1 MIDRMISLVEAYKRS
16 YELEKARADRLV
28 DDAML
33 GRHLRPLFTRKGDE
47 WTINQTLT
55 GPSLDE
61 AIWNPDAYDQLDSLS
76 AQMEYR
82 YEDDDSI
89 ETS

>member
-1 MIDRMISLVEAYKRS
+1 MIDRVIQLVEAYKRS
-16 YELEKARADRLV
+16 YELERARADRLV

-33 GRHLRPLFTRKGDE
+33 GRHLRPLFTREGE
-47 WTINQTLT
+47 VWSINQSLT

-61 AIWNPDAYDQLDSLS
+61 AVWNPDAYDQLDSL
-76 AQMEYR
+76 AAEMEKR
-82 YEDDDSI
+82 YEDDSN

>member
-1 MIDRMISLVEAYKRS
+1 MIDRMINLVEAYKRS
-16 YELEKARADRLV
+16 YELERARADRLV

-33 GRHLRPLFTRKGDE
+33 GRYLRPLFTREGE
-47 WTINQTLT
+47 VWSINQTLI
-55 GPSLDE
+55 GASLDD

-76 AQMEYR
+76 AKMEYR
-82 YEDDDSI
+82 YEDDDSV

>member
-1 MIDRMISLVEAYKRS
+1 MINLVEAYKRS
-16 YELEKARADRLV
+16 YELERARADRLV

-33 GRHLRPLFTRKGDE
+33 GRHLRPLFTREGE
-47 WTINQTLT
+47 VWSINQTLI

-76 AQMEYR
+76 AKMEYR
-82 YEDDDSI
+82 YEDDDSV

>member
-1 MIDRMISLVEAYKRS
+1 MINRMIRLVEAYKRS
-16 YELEKARADRLV
+16 YELERARADRLV

-33 GRHLRPLFTRKGDE
+33 GRYLRPLFTREGE
-47 WTINQTLT
+47 VWSINQILI

-61 AIWNPDAYDQLDSLS
+61 SIWNPDAYDQLDSL
-76 AQMEYR
+76 AAEMEYR
-82 YEDDDSI
+82 HEADDSI

>member
-1 MIDRMISLVEAYKRS
+1 MIDRMIALVEAYKRS
-16 YELEKARADRLV
+16 YELERARADRLV

-33 GRHLRPLFTRKGDE
+33 GRHLRPLFTREGDQ
-47 WTINQTLT
+47 WTINQTLI
-55 GPSLDE
+55 GASLDD

-76 AQMEYR
+76 AKMEYR
-82 YEDDDSI
+82 YEDDDSV

>member
-1 MIDRMISLVEAYKRS
+1 MIDRVIQLVEAYKRS
-16 YELEKARADRLV
+16 YELERARADRLV

-33 GRHLRPLFTRKGDE
+33 GRHLRPLFTREGE
-47 WTINQTLT
+47 VWSINQTLI

-61 AIWNPDAYDQLDSLS
+61 AIWNPDAYDQLDSL
-76 AQMEYR
+76 AAEMEKR
-82 YEDDDSI
+82 HEDDDSI